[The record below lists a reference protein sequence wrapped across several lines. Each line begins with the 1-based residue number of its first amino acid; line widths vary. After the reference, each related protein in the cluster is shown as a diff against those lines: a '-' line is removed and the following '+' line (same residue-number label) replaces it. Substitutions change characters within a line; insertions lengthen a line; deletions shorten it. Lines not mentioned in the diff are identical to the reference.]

1 MSKSIKR
8 CFFNNL
14 TFDKV
19 LDAHIRASKGKTN
32 KYEVLKFN
40 MDMESNIC
48 NIIDELKEGRY
59 KLGKYKTF
67 TIYEPKERI
76 IKCLPYKDRIVQQWY
91 IYEFIKPYIIPRLID
106 STCACIDNKGTHF
119 AVDLVQNYLK
129 EAKYKYGDYYILKLD
144 IKKYFY
150 NIDKDILYGIMKEYI
165 SDKLLLNLTKIFIYD
180 DNSKV
185 SIPIGNYTSQYFANI
200 YLDKLDK
207 YIKYELGIKYY
218 CRYMDD
224 MILILRNK
232 DECKII
238 INKIRLFLSNKLH
251 LELNDK
257 SRYYPGYMGVN
268 FCGYRI
274 YECYLLV
281 RNRCKKEIRRKI
293 RLWNKEYNIG
303 NINMLHVRLSYNS
316 WF

>member
-1 MSKSIKR
+1 MI
-8 CFFNNL
+8 L
-14 TFDKV
+14 
-19 LDAHIRASKGKTN
+19 
-32 KYEVLKFN
+32 VLK
-40 MDMESNIC
+40 
-48 NIIDELKEGRY
+48 
-59 KLGKYKTF
+59 
-67 TIYEPKERI
+67 
-76 IKCLPYKDRIVQQWY
+76 
-91 IYEFIKPYIIPRLID
+91 
-106 STCACIDNKGTHF
+106 
-119 AVDLVQNYLK
+119 
-129 EAKYKYGDYYILKLD
+129 
-144 IKKYFY
+144 
-150 NIDKDILYGIMKEYI
+150 
-165 SDKLLLNLTKIFIYD
+165 
-180 DNSKV
+180 
-185 SIPIGNYTSQYFANI
+185 
-200 YLDKLDK
+200 
-207 YIKYELGIKYY
+207 
-218 CRYMDD
+218 
-224 MILILRNK
+224 NK